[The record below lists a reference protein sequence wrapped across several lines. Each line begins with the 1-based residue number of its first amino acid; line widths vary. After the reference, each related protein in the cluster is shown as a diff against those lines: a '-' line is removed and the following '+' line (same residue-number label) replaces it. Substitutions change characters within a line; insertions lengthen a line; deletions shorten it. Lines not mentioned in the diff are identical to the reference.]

1 MKKMKKIVVFLIAIT
16 PLFLF
21 SQGEVK
27 TQIDWIPLEKAKEYS
42 KKYNKNIL
50 VFFYKEH
57 CPYCEEMKKETL
69 NDITVINLINNN
81 FFPVKIDSRTK
92 DTITYNEIKYSNQ
105 QPISDGSTWRHDFYA
120 EVATFNRQAEDM
132 VTTPTI
138 VLFNNRFEKITIFP
152 GKQPKVL
159 LLRRI
164 KPYVK

>member
-1 MKKMKKIVVFLIAIT
+1 MQKILI
-16 PLFLF
+16 LFLLCPILVF

-27 TQIDWIPLEKAKEYS
+27 TQIDWIPLEKAKKYS

-50 VFFYKEH
+50 IFFYKDH

-69 NDITVINLINNN
+69 NDITVVNLINNN

-92 DTITYNEIKYSNQ
+92 DTILYNGIKYSNQ

-120 EVATFNRQAEDM
+120 EVAEYRKR

-138 VLFNNRFEKITIFP
+138 ALFNSKFEKITIFP
-152 GKQPKVL
+152 GKQPKEL
-159 LLRRI
+159 LLRNI
-164 KPYVK
+164 KKYLK